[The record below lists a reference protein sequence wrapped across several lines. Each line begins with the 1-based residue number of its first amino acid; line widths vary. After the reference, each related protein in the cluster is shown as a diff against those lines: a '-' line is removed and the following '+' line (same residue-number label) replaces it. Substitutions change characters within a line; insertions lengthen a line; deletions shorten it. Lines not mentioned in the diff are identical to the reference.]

1 MGLFAFRRK
10 HEAEAA
16 AIAVASSSIDAPKS
30 KKPTVKADGNL
41 NRRNS
46 GRASAN
52 SYLTLS
58 DAQDIID
65 GLIED
70 DDVVA
75 WASATTDQ
83 KNRALYTAA
92 QRIDRERF
100 LGARATDTQAL
111 EWPRT
116 GVRRPG
122 TYINTYSVGFPFRI
136 TTDYYTDEEIPER
149 VKKAQA
155 VLAVYLNNNKDGI
168 GLSGL
173 EDYKSVQVGSLN
185 VTPNQFGAVGL
196 DRIPPIVQG
205 YLNGIRISGPG
216 NVSIKRS

>member
-1 MGLFAFRRK
+1 M
-10 HEAEAA
+10 
-16 AIAVASSSIDAPKS
+16 AISIDA
-30 KKPTVKADGNL
+30 TAG
-41 NRRNS
+41 
-46 GRASAN
+46 GASAN

-100 LGARATDTQAL
+100 LGAKATDTQSL

-122 TYINTYSVGFPFRI
+122 TYINTYSVGWW
-136 TTDYYTDEEIPER
+136 YY
-149 VKKAQA
+149 
-155 VLAVYLNNNKDGI
+155 
-168 GLSGL
+168 
-173 EDYKSVQVGSLN
+173 
-185 VTPNQFGAVGL
+185 
-196 DRIPPIVQG
+196 
-205 YLNGIRISGPG
+205 
-216 NVSIKRS
+216 